1 MGLMLVI
8 GGPILGSTTGLRECV
23 LRGRGLRVVV
33 LGDGLVVR
41 WGIGILDGGFVL
53 SRFDSRVLLRR

>member
-1 MGLMLVI
+1 V
-8 GGPILGSTTGLRECV
+8 E
-23 LRGRGLRVVV
+23 V

-53 SRFDSRVLLRR
+53 SKFDSRVLPKR